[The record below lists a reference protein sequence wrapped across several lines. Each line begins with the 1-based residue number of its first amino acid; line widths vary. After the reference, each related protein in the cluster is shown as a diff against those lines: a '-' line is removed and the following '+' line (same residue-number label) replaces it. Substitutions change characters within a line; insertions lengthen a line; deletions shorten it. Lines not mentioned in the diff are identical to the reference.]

1 MKVLLYILSI
11 LIIGYGGMIRL
22 LDGHNK
28 ADRNYSMV
36 VIAIGLLILN
46 LLKQKVEGK
55 EYVGIDIFSGY
66 YIVTYCVGVS

>member
-46 LLKQKVEGK
+46 LLK
-55 EYVGIDIFSGY
+55 
-66 YIVTYCVGVS
+66 